1 MAKDARFLGLDI
13 STTAVTAG
21 VRGTHGE
28 EDLAAIPMRGT
39 CTWHGQPAIE
49 SATLPPMLAEAL
61 QKLEQKGWS
70 FAMPGDLCASV
81 RQHDMVLLGA
91 SGEVL
96 IPFITWQCHA
106 ATAEVE
112 QLRKLGAEQTV
123 GRIEPRFILP
133 KLKWALNLEPALAG
147 KIRSVMT
154 TGDYMAL
161 QLTGVGRLSTSDALS
176 NGLLNQKT
184 KELAVSAI
192 QMAGQDPAWFPAPIP
207 SGAPV
212 GTVAAGQAAGA
223 WRAVAEKLQGWTV
236 RAGLGDN
243 HAGGV
248 GSGLADRETLVLSLG
263 SSGTVI
269 RRCRP
274 DARLRG
280 NAARFEYFDDSLL
293 LEMLA
298 DCAVWYDRFVSA
310 YNTQGLSYG
319 ELDKLNQLGSRAG
332 IADLRF
338 VGQAQT
344 DKGWKEVYP
353 ADWDAL
359 PLGAKVLSTQ
369 ASIAVHML
377 RLTKD
382 LLGEVLDTNVPPI
395 QRFVITGG
403 LSRSPLIQSVLQA
416 GLRRLIPDGRVLVSS
431 RQGPLANKGAV
442 VGALFTAMVGTP
454 GYPDLASVIQQ
465 LCTLHEVQAS
475 AVAAEFQQGLE
486 VFLGANV

>member
-21 VRGTHGE
+21 VRGVHGE

-39 CTWHGQPAIE
+39 RAWHGQPAIE
-49 SATLPPMLAEAL
+49 SDTLPPMLAEAL
-61 QKLEQKGWS
+61 QQFEQRGWS
-70 FAMPGDLCASV
+70 FAQPGDLCASV

-91 SGEVL
+91 GGEVL

-147 KIRSVMT
+147 QIRSVMT

-161 QLTGVGRLSTSDALS
+161 QLTGAARLSASDALS

-184 KELAVSAI
+184 KELAVPAI
-192 QMAGQDPAWFPAPIP
+192 QMAGLDPAWFPVPIP

-212 GTVAAGQAAGA
+212 GKVAAGQAAGA
-223 WRAVAEKLQGWTV
+223 WRKVAETLQGWTV

-248 GSGLADRETLVLSLG
+248 GSGLADRETVVLSLG

-274 DARLRG
+274 DAQLRG
-280 NAARFEYFDDSLL
+280 NAARFEYFEDSLL

-298 DCAVWYDRFVSA
+298 DCAVWYDRFVRA
-310 YNTQGLSYG
+310 YNTQGLAYD
-319 ELDKLNQLGSRAG
+319 ELNQLGIRAG

-338 VGQAQT
+338 VGQAHT
-344 DKGWKEVYP
+344 DQGWREVYP
-353 ADWDAL
+353 ADWDSL
-359 PLGAKVLSTQ
+359 SLGARVLSTQ
-369 ASIAVHML
+369 SSIAVHML

-382 LLGEVLDTNVPPI
+382 LLGEVCDTGVPPI
-395 QRFVITGG
+395 QRFVVTGG

-416 GLRRLIPDGRVLVSS
+416 GLRRLIPDCRVLVSS

-442 VGALFTAMVGTP
+442 LGALFTAMVGTP
-454 GYPDLASVIQQ
+454 GYPDLPSVIRQ
-465 LCTLHEVQAS
+465 LCTLHEVQAP
-475 AVAAEFQQGLE
+475 AVAPEFQQGLE
-486 VFLGANV
+486 AFLGANV

>member
-13 STTAVTAG
+13 STTAVTVG
-21 VRGTHGE
+21 VRGTNGE

-39 CTWHGQPAIE
+39 CAWHGQPAVE

-61 QKLEQKGWS
+61 QQLEKKGWS
-70 FAMPGDLCASV
+70 FAKPGDLCASV

-91 SGEVL
+91 GGEVL

-106 ATAEVE
+106 ATAEVD
-112 QLRKLGAEQTV
+112 QLRKLGAEQAV

-133 KLKWALNLEPALAG
+133 KLKWALNQEAGLAG

-161 QLTGVGRLSTSDALS
+161 QLTGVARLSASDALS

-184 KELAVSAI
+184 KELAVSALK
-192 QMAGQDPAWFPAPIP
+192 MAGHDPAWFPVPIP

-212 GTVAAGQAAGA
+212 GTVAAGKAAAA
-223 WRAVAEKLQGWTV
+223 WREVAGKLKGWTV

-280 NAARFEYFDDSLL
+280 NAARFEYFEDSLL

-298 DCAVWYDRFVSA
+298 DCAVWYDRFTGA
-310 YNTQGLSYG
+310 YNTKSLAYG
-319 ELDKLNQLGSRAG
+319 ELDKLGIGAG
-332 IADLRF
+332 IANLRF
-338 VGQAQT
+338 VGQAHKDQ
-344 DKGWKEVYP
+344 GWQEVYP
-353 ADWDAL
+353 PDWDSL
-359 PLGAKVLSTQ
+359 SLGAKVLSTQ
-369 ASIAVHML
+369 SSIAVHML

-382 LLGEVLDTNVPPI
+382 LLGEIIDTGVPPI

-403 LSRSPLIQSVLQA
+403 LSRSSLIQSILQT
-416 GLRRLIPDGRVLVSS
+416 GLRRLIPDCRVLVSS

-442 VGALFTAMVGTP
+442 LGALFTAMVGTP
-454 GYPDLASVIQQ
+454 GYPDLASVISQ
-465 LCTLHEVQAS
+465 LCTLHEVQAA
-475 AVAAEFQQGLE
+475 AVAPEFQQGME
-486 VFLGANV
+486 TFLGANV

>member
-1 MAKDARFLGLDI
+1 MAKKARFLGLDI

-21 VRGTHGE
+21 VRGTGGE

-39 CTWHGQPAIE
+39 CAWHGQPAIE
-49 SATLPPMLAEAL
+49 SATLAPMLAEAL
-61 QKLEQKGWS
+61 RQFEQKGWS
-70 FAMPGDLCASV
+70 FAEPGDLCASV
-81 RQHDMVLLGA
+81 RQHDMVLLGT

-161 QLTGVGRLSTSDALS
+161 QLTGVAKLSASDALS
-176 NGLLNQKT
+176 NGLLDQKT

-192 QMAGQDPAWFPAPIP
+192 KLAGLDPAWFPVPIS

-212 GTVAAGQAAGA
+212 GTVAAGQAAAA
-223 WRAVAEKLQGWTV
+223 WHEVAETLKGWTV

-248 GSGLADRETLVLSLG
+248 GSGLADRETFVLSLG

-280 NAARFEYFDDSLL
+280 NAARFEYFEDSLL

-298 DCAVWYDRFVSA
+298 DCAVWYDRFVA
-310 YNTQGLSYG
+310 TYNTQGLGYG
-319 ELDKLNQLGSRAG
+319 ELDKLGIQAA

-338 VGQAQT
+338 VGQAHT
-344 DKGWKEVYP
+344 DRGWQEVYP
-353 ADWDAL
+353 ADWASL
-359 PLGAKVLSTQ
+359 SLGAKVLSTQ

-382 LLGEVLDTNVPPI
+382 LLGEVLDTGVPPI
-395 QRFVITGG
+395 KRFMITGG
-403 LSRSPLIQSVLQA
+403 LSRSPLIQSVLLA
-416 GLRRLIPDGRVLVSS
+416 GLRRLIPNCGVMVSS

-442 VGALFTAMVGTP
+442 LGALFTAMVGTP
-454 GYPDLASVIQQ
+454 GYPDLASVIAQ
-465 LCTLHEVQAS
+465 LCTLNEVQAR
-475 AVAAEFQQGLE
+475 AVAPEFQQGLE
-486 VFLGANV
+486 AFLGANV